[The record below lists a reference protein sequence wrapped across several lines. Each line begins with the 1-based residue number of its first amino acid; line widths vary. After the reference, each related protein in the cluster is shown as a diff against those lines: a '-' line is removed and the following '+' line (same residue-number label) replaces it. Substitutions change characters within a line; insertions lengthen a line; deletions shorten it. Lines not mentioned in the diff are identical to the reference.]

1 MQYDPT
7 SGDTTAF
14 NRIMFTD
21 ADTTGDVTVHLTRTG
36 GDGTLSATSSGGVAV
51 SGTATD
57 MVLSGTIDAINAY
70 LAGNKVTLDTNGNDT
85 DTFTISINDGTTTV
99 SQTGFAVDDVSFGSS
114 DNSGHPDTNN
124 YAGVNVYET
133 SLNSLKGN
141 DVLYTSWSHLGSSA
155 TAYDGSDTINLI
167 FTAEQLQAILATGTT
182 RDELQA
188 YLLGPAGDTL
198 NLGATSWHATATG
211 FETANI
217 ELANLYATRDTATPS
232 NDYFDI
238 NTTWKSVIAS
248 NEIVGAANNFIV
260 ASAAGQTPNGGGGN
274 DVMVALNG
282 GDTLNGGAGLDLL
295 LGGSGNDTLIGGEG
309 VDRLAGGAGADHFR
323 FNATSEAGDH
333 MVDFTHGHDVIDL
346 LNSAFGGG
354 SGAIASDDLIQVTGA
369 QNPTKI
375 NMGNAHFAYQQSTGQ
390 LYYDANGGAA
400 DANRI
405 LLAVFDNHTAIAAT
419 DLHKVG

>member
-1 MQYDPT
+1 MEPP
-7 SGDTTAF
+7 
-14 NRIMFTD
+14 
-21 ADTTGDVTVHLTRTG
+21 
-36 GDGTLSATSSGGVAV
+36 
-51 SGTATD
+51 
-57 MVLSGTIDAINAY
+57 
-70 LAGNKVTLDTNGNDT
+70 
-85 DTFTISINDGTTTV
+85 
-99 SQTGFAVDDVSFGSS
+99 GFV
-114 DNSGHPDTNN
+114 GH
-124 YAGVNVYET
+124 GLRWER
-133 SLNSLKGN
+133 
-141 DVLYTSWSHLGSSA
+141 HE
-155 TAYDGSDTINLI
+155 NLI

-198 NLGATSWHATATG
+198 NLGATSWHATATS

-248 NEIVGAANNFIV
+248 NEIVGVDGDGANNFIV
-260 ASAAGQTPNGGGGN
+260 ASAAGQTPNGGGN

-390 LYYDANGGAA
+390 LYDSNGGAA